1 MAAVVHVLR
10 IGGKGRVV
18 LPVALRAEAH
28 LEEGDELIAY
38 VEGGRITMETRDDV
52 RRRLRALAAE
62 ARTLGRF
69 LDVFLA
75 QDGDPRVPALEL
87 VDAKLHEGRLE
98 G

>member
-1 MAAVVHVLR
+1 MVHVLR

-62 ARTLGRF
+62 AGTRG
-69 LDVFLA
+69 DVVEGLLA
-75 QDGDPRVPALEL
+75 DRRADLALE
-87 VDAKLHEGRLE
+87 DERL
-98 G
+98 GTSRGAGG

>member
-1 MAAVVHVLR
+1 MVHVLR

-62 ARTLGRF
+62 ARTRG
-69 LDVFLA
+69 DVVEGLLA
-75 QDGDPRVPALEL
+75 DRRADLALE
-87 VDAKLHEGRLE
+87 DERPGTSRGAG